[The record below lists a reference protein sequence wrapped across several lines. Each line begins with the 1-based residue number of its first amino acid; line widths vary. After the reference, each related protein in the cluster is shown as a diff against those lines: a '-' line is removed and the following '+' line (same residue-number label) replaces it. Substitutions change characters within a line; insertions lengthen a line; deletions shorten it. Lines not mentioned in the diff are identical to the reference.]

1 MKTEEFVKKFNLKA
15 TANLGRAKKVVFIST
30 LTPLL
35 GESKTQQLWNI
46 RRGILVSELEQ
57 TIQNCPRLTKDQVL
71 RLFAQEAHVTPQDT
85 TYGGRI
91 LRGLLIDLV
100 AALEAYTGKKISQD
114 ADAPLAYLEDAL
126 DSQDDRITI
135 EDFADFFSDSGNKL
149 KELIKKNQP
158 LFCNR

>member
-1 MKTEEFVKKFNLKA
+1 MKTEEFIKKFNLKA
-15 TANLGRAKKVVFIST
+15 TTPLSRAKKVVFIST

-35 GESKTQQLWNI
+35 GATKTQQLWNI
-46 RRGILVSELEQ
+46 RYGILVSELEQ
-57 TIQNCPRLTKDQVL
+57 IIQDCPRLTKDQVL

-91 LRGLLIDLV
+91 LRGLLIDIV
-100 AALEAYTGKKISQD
+100 ATLEAYTGKKISQD

-149 KELIKKNQP
+149 NELIKKSAVV
-158 LFCNR
+158 L